1 MTFSISE
8 LLEDAS
14 SSSDGRTATHEI
26 GHYLGL
32 MHTFCEDSDN
42 QGNPICCDN
51 DNNSWGGMLMI
62 LPATKDI
69 YFGSVT
75 SSTNNNYM

>member
-1 MTFSISE
+1 MISVFRNYWT
-8 LLEDAS
+8 AS

-51 DNNSWGGMLMI
+51 DNNSWGGYVDDT
-62 LPATKDI
+62 PATKDI

-75 SSTNNNYM
+75 LNH